1 MEKLRALADIA
12 MTTKVG
18 SGAADDTEM
27 RYSCLSD
34 ECQLA
39 SFECTIID
47 YMYGQPVLFDYR
59 GRYISGR

>member
-1 MEKLRALADIA
+1 MEKLRAFADIA

-18 SGAADDTEM
+18 NGAADDTEM
-27 RYSCLSD
+27 TYSCLSD

-47 YMYGQPVLFDYR
+47 YMYGQLLT
-59 GRYISGR
+59 I